1 MPDQAA
7 FLGLLFH
14 QERTTMGYGCG
25 AQQLRWDGKQ
35 LVGEPLLRPV
45 ARADGANFI
54 TYPYAL
60 DVGARVA
67 SPFPP

>member
-25 AQQLRWDGKQ
+25 AQQLRWGGKQ
-35 LVGEPLLRPV
+35 PVGDLTLILLLV
-45 ARADGANFI
+45 ARFA
-54 TYPYAL
+54 TT
-60 DVGARVA
+60 
-67 SPFPP
+67 